1 MLPDESPSN
10 RYAVALDACV
20 ETTRRNLGHL
30 DGFPYWTEQGRWL
43 TEQRGRWTGGH
54 WLGIIWMAY
63 LRTRDPALLEA
74 AYAWSRRLEPRKTDI
89 TTHDMGFLFYPSFV
103 RGYRIT
109 GDPYFRDVALTAAE
123 SLTTRFNPVGG
134 YLQAWDDTVN
144 PANRGRTIVDTAMN
158 LPFLLW
164 AAEETGDGRY
174 REMALRVAE
183 TTAAHHVR
191 QDGSTFH
198 VVDFDPESGR
208 AVRYATHQGLHD
220 TSLWARGQAWA
231 IYGFSVVSRM
241 SGDPAFRAVA
251 ERAANGFLSHLEPGR
266 APAWDF
272 ADDGPAVPRDASAG
286 AIAADGLI
294 DLGTPEWQ
302 AQGRALLNV
311 LLDTCTPP
319 PGSDEEGLLLHQTGD
334 LPHGNAIDVSLIY
347 GDHYFM
353 EALFRLADPEASTV
367 LI

>member
-1 MLPDESPSN
+1 MMQS
-10 RYAVALDACV
+10 RYAAALEACV
-20 ETTRRNLGHL
+20 ATTRRNLAHL

-54 WLGIIWMAY
+54 WLGIIWMSY
-63 LRTRDPALLEA
+63 LRTGDPALMEA
-74 AYAWSRRLEPRKTDI
+74 AYAWSKRLEPRKTDT

-103 RGYRIT
+103 RGFRIT

-123 SLTTRFNPVGG
+123 SLATRYNPVGG
-134 YLQAWDDTVN
+134 YLQAWDDTHN

-164 AAEETGDGRY
+164 ASEETGAQSY
-174 REMALRVAE
+174 REIALRVAE

-191 QDGSTFH
+191 PDGSTFH
-198 VVDFDPESGR
+198 VVDFDPERGD
-208 AVRYATHQGLHD
+208 AVRYGTHQGLHD
-220 TSLWARGQAWA
+220 TSRWARGQAWA
-231 IYGFSVVSRM
+231 IYGFSVVARM
-241 SGDPAFRAVA
+241 SGDDRFRAVS
-251 ERAANGFLSHLEPGR
+251 ERAAGGFLGSMEPGR

-272 ADDGPAVPRDASAG
+272 ADDAPGAPRDASAG

-294 DLGTPEWQ
+294 DLGTPERR
-302 AQGRALLNV
+302 AQGQGLLDV
-311 LLDTCTPP
+311 LLATCTPVAS
-319 PGSDEEGLLLHQTGD
+319 SDEDGLLLHQTGD

-353 EALFRLADPEASTV
+353 ETLYRLADPEASTV